1 MSSRELEVEI
11 TREIAPYAPEEELGV
26 YKVSRWTWRQKQE
39 AMMKASKVLD
49 QTRGL
54 VEMDLIDF
62 QVEQI
67 LTCIV
72 PPEGLILD
80 RERVNRLDADVG
92 DILLGACR
100 NVNGTTISER
110 TNFLEQSEQI
120 EDTPG

>member
-1 MSSRELEVEI
+1 
-11 TREIAPYAPEEELGV
+11 
-26 YKVSRWTWRQKQE
+26 
-39 AMMKASKVLD
+39 MKASKVLD

>member
-1 MSSRELEVEI
+1 MEI
-11 TREIAPYAPEEELGV
+11 IKETAPYAPEEELGV
-26 YKVSRWTWRQKQE
+26 YTATRWTWRQKQE

-54 VEMDLIDF
+54 VEVDLIDF

-67 LTCIV
+67 LSCIM
-72 PPEGLILD
+72 PPEGLVLD

-100 NVNGTTISER
+100 NVNGTTLSER
-110 TNFLEQSEQI
+110 TDFLEQSEQA
-120 EDTPG
+120 EGTRG

>member
-26 YKVSRWTWRQKQE
+26 YKATRWTWRQKQE

-49 QTRGL
+49 QKRGL

-72 PPEGLILD
+72 PPEGLVLD

-92 DILLGACR
+92 DELLNACR

-110 TNFLEQSEQI
+110 TDFLEQSEQT